1 MTLSLIGYFR
11 PKAALTQLGT
21 THWFE
26 TQLEDQKAED
36 SLTYCINYTL
46 CSGFHVWCLR
56 TAQLPVDWMNTTF
69 YSTKLKPFEPELAV
83 VLLSML

>member
-1 MTLSLIGYFR
+1 MIGYFR
-11 PKAALTQLGT
+11 TKAALIL
-21 THWFE
+21 E

-36 SLTYCINYTL
+36 SLTYYINYTL
-46 CSGFHVWCLR
+46 CSGFHVWCLG